1 MQSTSPC
8 QWPDNDALLWFR
20 QNQLL
25 WSCAAISFPEC
36 PLPCSRP
43 CSRRPT
49 HRRGPFHKPTSDP
62 APTRLLNK
70 SAHSIKKSP
79 KLRRSEEH
87 TSELQSRPHLVCRL
101 LLEKKKIKPTY
112 TPK

>member
-79 KLRRSEEH
+79 KLRPKCTKMPYWQTKESRSEEH
-87 TSELQSRPHLVCRL
+87 TFELQS
-101 LLEKKKIKPTY
+101 
-112 TPK
+112 